1 MKHQVQLGNF
11 NRFFGSYSHG
21 IEQIWLDLQ
30 VTTIPEARLDK
41 GKKDPN
47 KYLMAHYFLK
57 MYPRDRETPAIF
69 QTNRH
74 TNREGN
80 WYFIKKMQALKK
92 AKLVW
97 PEEWA
102 SAKNQVLLSDDGVH
116 FWTREMPHPTLPYD
130 EKYYSH
136 KNKHAGVSYE
146 IGVSLSESKI
156 VWFSGPWPAGM
167 GDSTIYTE
175 KGLEAKIPA
184 TCAGIADGGYP
195 TKKKGIP
202 VSANKLINANSQ
214 DTEEVRRFK
223 ALARARHES
232 LNKRLKRFRHL
243 LDRFCHSPLDKH
255 EPVFTAVCVIVQYQ
269 MDLGQPLFEI

>member
-1 MKHQVQLGNF
+1 
-11 NRFFGSYSHG
+11 
-21 IEQIWLDLQ
+21 
-30 VTTIPEARLDK
+30 
-41 GKKDPN
+41 
-47 KYLMAHYFLK
+47 
-57 MYPRDRETPAIF
+57 
-69 QTNRH
+69 
-74 TNREGN
+74 
-80 WYFIKKMQALKK
+80 MQALKK

-195 TKKKGIP
+195 TKKR
-202 VSANKLINANSQ
+202 VYLSLLINLSMLTHRIQKKSDAL
-214 DTEEVRRFK
+214 RR
-223 ALARARHES
+223 
-232 LNKRLKRFRHL
+232 L
-243 LDRFCHSPLDKH
+243 LVPAMNR
-255 EPVFTAVCVIVQYQ
+255 
-269 MDLGQPLFEI
+269 